1 MVKRR
6 QAMSEI
12 LLSEESVKLYEY
24 DQSKPELDDEY
35 IEHFG
40 ILGMHWGT
48 RNGPPYPLGSDVST
62 GRRLKKVF
70 GGGSGSDSV
79 SRKRKKSLKKARK
92 TRAKN
97 LKIKTMEK
105 QSKDDIIKNKDIKSM
120 LKYVDKFSNQEIN
133 DMLTRL
139 NVEQRLR
146 EEVNKQEKAQKKWT
160 TKVKE
165 GFIESAKEGLVSGG
179 KQVTKNVAKNAM
191 KMGTKNLAKKLVGEA
206 KTEGGDPYTDLIEKL
221 FREEKK

>member
-1 MVKRR
+1 
-6 QAMSEI
+6 MSEI